1 MIAWQRDL
9 AARVGDYLTAG
20 WKAAFDATPRHLFIP
35 DQALVVIE
43 GRKVPIDRD
52 ADPDTW
58 IDAVYRDAVIVIQ
71 VDDGAGQ
78 GTGLHT
84 SSCSMPQVVLSML
97 TALDVQA
104 GQRVLEIGTGTGYS
118 TALLAH
124 QVRADN
130 VTSVEIDP
138 RLAEQARTNL
148 AKLNRPVTV
157 VTGDG
162 AAGYPPD
169 APYDRIL
176 STAAVLAGQ
185 LPYTWVQQTV
195 PGGMILTPWGTSF
208 RNGELVSLTVAPDG
222 TAVGAIVDAV
232 AFMRLRSQ
240 RTPLGAARL
249 GVLVE
254 NSTTATESITTVNPT
269 EVTTNEHAEF
279 TIGLFLTDVQYSLAR
294 DDDQPDTYELLL
306 YDVATESA
314 ATVQVTPGYT
324 DTGRFPVR
332 QHGPRRLWDETE
344 TAHTWWITHG
354 RPIRTRY
361 GFTITPDTQTVWLD
375 KPSNTVAA
383 ASRGRGS
390 RPVDGHSDRAEV
402 GAGALG

>member
-1 MIAWQRDL
+1 MIAGQRDL
-9 AARVGDYLTAG
+9 AARVGDYLTEG

-52 ADPDTW
+52 ADPDDW

-71 VDDGAGQ
+71 VDDGEGQ

-97 TALDVQA
+97 TALDLRA

-118 TALLAH
+118 AALLAH
-124 QVRADN
+124 RLGAEN

-148 AKLNRPVTV
+148 TKVNRPVTV

-162 AAGYPPD
+162 AAGYPPR
-169 APYDRIL
+169 APYDRII

-185 LPYTWVQQTV
+185 LPYPWVQQTL

-208 RNGELVSLTVAPDG
+208 RNGELVSLIVQPDG

-240 RTPLGAARL
+240 RLPLGAARL
-249 GVLVE
+249 GGLVE
-254 NSTTATESITTVNPT
+254 HSTTAVESITTVNPIT
-269 EVTTNEHAEF
+269 VTTDEHAEF
-279 TIGLFLTDVQYSLAR
+279 AIGLFLTDVQYSVAR
-294 DDDQPDTYELLL
+294 DDDLPETYELLV

-314 ATVQVTPGYT
+314 ATVQVSPQHT
-324 DTGRFPVR
+324 DNGRFPVR
-332 QHGPRRLWDETE
+332 QHGPRRLWNEVE
-344 TAHTWWITHG
+344 TAHAWWIEHD
-354 RPIRTRY
+354 RPGRTRY
-361 GFTITPDTQTVWLD
+361 GLTITPDTQTVWLD
-375 KPSNTVAA
+375 QPSNTVTAL
-383 ASRGRGS
+383 RKCLL
-390 RPVDGHSDRAEV
+390 PT
-402 GAGALG
+402 GA